1 MLIYVCMYVV
11 KLLIIQMLNASIAL
25 GEIHCPIHKIYFKS
39 SSRLRVIMMD
49 ECMKLLQMISIQFA
63 MCCKNIY

>member
-1 MLIYVCMYVV
+1 MYVV

-25 GEIHCPIHKIYFKS
+25 GEIHCPIHKTYFKS

-49 ECMKLLQMISIQFA
+49 EYMKLLQMISIQFA